1 MIKQI
6 RQQLIADIKDTLG
19 FGTVDKYRGEFEEG
33 SDWNPSHSACFLRV
47 MNYRSRVR
55 AADGRGIRK
64 SVVIKVYA
72 GSNFRHGKDALDMIE
87 GLINM
92 LDGSTLEGEYLA
104 GKKYNMIVGEEGM
117 DMILYERGFEGYAFD
132 LIVT

>member
-33 SDWNPSHSACFLRV
+33 SDWSPSHSACFLRV

-55 AADGRGIRK
+55 AADGKGLRK
-64 SVVIKVYA
+64 SVVIKIYA
-72 GSNFRHGKDALDMIE
+72 GSNSRHGKDALDMIE
-87 GLINM
+87 NLINM
-92 LDGSTLEGEYLA
+92 LDGSTLEGEHLDDNR
-104 GKKYNMIVGEEGM
+104 YNMTVSEEGM
-117 DMILYERGFEGYAFD
+117 DMILYERGFEGYTFN